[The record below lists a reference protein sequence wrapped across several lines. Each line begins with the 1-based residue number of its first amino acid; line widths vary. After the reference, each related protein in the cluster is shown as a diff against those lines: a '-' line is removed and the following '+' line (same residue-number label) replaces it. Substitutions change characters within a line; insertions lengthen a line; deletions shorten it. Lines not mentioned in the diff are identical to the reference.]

1 VDRPGTSRCPR
12 PILGYHAPT
21 TCAYNSHSNFP
32 SQGIELVC
40 SVANCGTDQTDRW
53 YGSKIETNKPV
64 RRKCYTLQSVVPDRV
79 CGAGCG
85 KGVSDVTKWY
95 HSQRDK
101 NNKDLWFCKSC
112 YDKEVRTPNS
122 PRIFHPEPFRL
133 TRVVRFFYFSQV
145 LQLAKEAGRTC
156 VSCLAAETT
165 SWHTCDGVPDG
176 WDCALCFNK
185 RDSSKS
191 YKKEYNKEYN
201 KDEKA
206 EERLSVDGPNPLFSF
221 LETPHDPEPRRNL
234 IRDEVRRNKMVK

>member
-40 SVANCGTDQTDRW
+40 SVADCGTDQTDRW

-85 KGVSDVTKWY
+85 KGGSDVTKWY

-101 NNKDLWFCKSC
+101 NNKDLCFCKSC

-122 PRIFHPEPFRL
+122 PRIFRPEPFRL
-133 TRVVRFFYFSQV
+133 TRVVRFFYFSQA

-156 VSCLAAETT
+156 GSCLAAETCA
-165 SWHTCDGVPDG
+165 WHPCDSVSGG
-176 WDCALCFNK
+176 WICSECYGKEESRRIHKN
-185 RDSSKS
+185 
-191 YKKEYNKEYN
+191 EYNKGYIRP
-201 KDEKA
+201 KKQKKA
-206 EERLSVDGPNPLFSF
+206 
-221 LETPHDPEPRRNL
+221 
-234 IRDEVRRNKMVK
+234 